1 MQHVSVFRVPTSAPQ
16 DVAGL
21 ASLLDA
27 GVFGADDVLAAIGKT
42 EGNGGSNDFTKD
54 FAVAAIQAELARR
67 GADPAQ
73 PYCLMSG
80 GCEGVMSPHV
90 TYFVRSTAPTGLA
103 IGVAR
108 SGRLP
113 AEDLGRMAQVRSVAE
128 LVDRALHAAG
138 TDTLAQVHL
147 VSVKCPTPDTT
158 RSAVL
163 SRAASALGV
172 ALAIGE
178 VAADGVSEATIL
190 GDFATYT
197 RVGSVSSEIG
207 TNCHEALV
215 LCQVPA
221 GQIYRA
227 AHAALADAVDS
238 DGARRVLAEAG
249 VGNGYRLAALFA
261 KCEPDPRGSV
271 RGWRHTMFSDA
282 DIGAFRH
289 IRAAVA
295 GVLASV
301 TGDPGIFVS
310 GGAEHQGPLGGGTVV
325 AIAERER

>member
-1 MQHVSVFRVPTSAPQ
+1 MPHVSVFRVPTSAPQ

-27 GVFGADDVLAAIGKT
+27 GVFAADDVLAAFGKT

-54 FAVAAIQAELARR
+54 FAVAAIGAELSRR

-73 PYCLMSG
+73 PYFLMSG
-80 GCEGVMSPHV
+80 GCEGIISPHV
-90 TYFVRSTAPTGLA
+90 TYFVRSTSPTGLA

-108 SGRLP
+108 SGRQSP
-113 AEDLGRMAQVRSVAE
+113 EDLGRMAQVGTVAD
-128 LVDRALHAAG
+128 LVGSAATAAG
-138 TDTLAQVHL
+138 TNSAAEVHL
-147 VSVKCPTPDTT
+147 VSVKCPTPDTA
-158 RSAVL
+158 RSAAL

-172 ALAIGE
+172 ALAMAE
-178 VAADGVSEATIL
+178 VEPDTVSDATIL
-190 GDFATYT
+190 SAFDRYT

-207 TNCHEALV
+207 TSSHEALV
-215 LCQVPA
+215 LRQVA
-221 GQIYRA
+221 DGDTYRA
-227 AHAALADAVDS
+227 SHGALADALDAE
-238 DGARRVLAEAG
+238 GARGVLTQAG
-249 VGNGYRLAALFA
+249 VGSGYRLAALLA

-289 IRAAVA
+289 IRAVVA

-301 TGDPGIFVS
+301 CGDPGIFVS
-310 GGAEHQGPLGGGTVV
+310 GGAEHQGPLGGGTLV
-325 AIAERER
+325 AITERER

>member
-1 MQHVSVFRVPTSAPQ
+1 MPHVRVFRVPTSAPQ
-16 DVAGL
+16 DVDGL

-27 GVFGADDVLAAIGKT
+27 GAFAAADVLAAFGKT

-54 FAVAAIQAELARR
+54 FAAAAIQAELARR

-73 PYCLMSG
+73 PYFLMSG
-80 GCEGVMSPHV
+80 GCEGVISPHV
-90 TYFVRSTAPTGLA
+90 TYLVRSASPTGLA

-108 SGRLP
+108 SGRQP
-113 AEDLGRMAQVRSVAE
+113 AEHLGRMAQVRTVAD
-128 LVDRALHAAG
+128 LVGRAASAAG
-138 TDTLAQVHL
+138 VEGTAPVHL
-147 VSVKCPTPDTT
+147 VSVKCPTPDTG
-158 RSAVL
+158 RSAAL

-172 ALAIGE
+172 ALAMGE
-178 VAADGVSEATIL
+178 LKPDRVSDATIL
-190 GDFATYT
+190 GDFGSYT

-207 TNCHEALV
+207 TSCHEALV
-215 LCQVPA
+215 LLQVAA
-221 GQIYRA
+221 GNTYRA
-227 AHAALADAVDS
+227 AHDALVDALDAE
-238 DGARRVLAEAG
+238 GARRVLAQAG
-249 VGNGYRLAALFA
+249 VGNGYRLAALLA

-301 TGDPGIFVS
+301 CGDPGIFVS
-310 GGAEHQGPLGGGTVV
+310 GGAEHQGPLGGGTLI